1 MFKELFKN
9 KLQKKIKKFYIKEI
23 DVLKLRP
30 FVNSNEDGFLEDD
43 CKKVILNI
51 HESQFIGS
59 KEKFTQEFY
68 RNMNVLL
75 YGCYMAGLQDAHE
88 LSEEDIREHERI
100 FREQINVLF

>member
-1 MFKELFKN
+1 MLKELLKN
-9 KLQKKIKKFYIKEI
+9 KVKKKIKKFYIKEI

-30 FVNSNEDGFLEDD
+30 FINTNEDGFLEDD

-51 HESQFIGS
+51 HESQFTGS

-88 LSEEDIREHERI
+88 LSEEAIREHERI
-100 FREQINVLF
+100 FREQMNVLF

>member
-1 MFKELFKN
+1 MLKELFKN
-9 KLQKKIKKFYIKEI
+9 KLQKKVKKFYIKEI

-30 FVNSNEDGFLEDD
+30 FVNTNNDGFLEDD

-75 YGCYMAGLQDAHE
+75 YGCYIAGLQDAHE
-88 LSEEDIREHERI
+88 LSEKDIKEHERI
-100 FREQINVLF
+100 FRDQLNVLF

>member
-1 MFKELFKN
+1 MLKELLKN
-9 KLQKKIKKFYIKEI
+9 KVKKKVKKFYIKEI
-23 DVLKLRP
+23 EVLKLRP
-30 FVNSNEDGFLEDD
+30 FVNTNEEGFLEAD

-59 KEKFTQEFY
+59 NEKFTQEFY

-100 FREQINVLF
+100 LREQINVLF

>member
-1 MFKELFKN
+1 MFKELLKN
-9 KLQKKIKKFYIKEI
+9 KLQKKNKKKYIKEI

-30 FVNSNEDGFLEDD
+30 FINTNDEGFLEDD

-75 YGCYMAGLQDAHE
+75 YGCYIAGLQDAHE
-88 LSEEDIREHERI
+88 LSEKDINEHERI
-100 FREQINVLF
+100 FRDQLNVLF

>member
-1 MFKELFKN
+1 MIKELFKN

-75 YGCYMAGLQDAHE
+75 YGCYIAGLQDAHG

-100 FREQINVLF
+100 FRDQINVLF